1 MKNRISQTVNTLSD
15 AIISVLGDSLSEGD
29 KKHRLRAMQLA
40 AEHEAWENKHRRGL
54 RYEKIAPKTWIL
66 KKQGKDTSPIPAFSA
81 TQKTWNGRRCPV
93 NKIVDGTIVERF
105 PSVSL
110 AAKAEGIPMS
120 TFRNILCGKSKPLN
134 GASYKFAK

>member
-1 MKNRISQTVNTLSD
+1 
-15 AIISVLGDSLSEGD
+15 
-29 KKHRLRAMQLA
+29 MQLA

-54 RYEKIAPKTWIL
+54 RYEKIAPKTWVL

-81 TQKTWNGRRCPV
+81 TQKTWNGRSCPV
-93 NKIVDGTIVERF
+93 HKIVDGTIVERF

>member
-1 MKNRISQTVNTLSD
+1 METISD
-15 AIISVLGDSLSEGD
+15 AILSVLGDSLSEGD

-54 RYEKIAPKTWIL
+54 RYEKIAPKTWVL
-66 KKQGKDTSPIPAFSA
+66 KKQGKDTSSIPTFSA
-81 TQKTWNGRRCPV
+81 TPKKWNGRCCPV

-120 TFRNILCGKSKPLN
+120 TFSNILRGKSKPLK
-134 GASYKFAK
+134 GASYEFAK